1 MRSKSGRFDRINPFC
16 HHIYKDSICARLADT
31 VPSGAPARP
40 LALPHREVTSRRF
53 VLAPL
58 LELEPGLTLPDG
70 VRLADALAALPDGQ
84 RDAVRRAGAP
94 LL

>member
-1 MRSKSGRFDRINPFC
+1 M
-16 HHIYKDSICARLADT
+16 
-31 VPSGAPARP
+31 
-40 LALPHREVTSRRF
+40 
-53 VLAPL
+53 LAPL